1 MTTAILRRPTFDL
14 RFITEDSE
22 YHIVHDLSISLTNK
36 FMTESVISMTTTN
49 AMEDD
54 SSAFSF
60 VLAGDMEWSKI
71 LNANDM
77 VVLKISPNETT
88 PGQPGKKDKVR
99 HDVVMIGLVS
109 EVRLEGTYGED
120 AKMYRITG
128 QSFAKAFMQFELST
142 VRQVTYPSSYGWLN
156 NMDMAGEEGGSVFF
170 RELAEKNVAD
180 TVKAMLNRFMQ
191 YMEYN
196 FVSEETDNTQLLTR
210 IRTEITSW
218 TADER
223 LQDPTP
229 FLNFEGSFNQLL
241 DEIVTRPFC
250 EKFFEVWISEE
261 GNEKAKFVVRRT
273 PFDEED
279 WKRLP
284 RHELQSRDVINESV
298 AHSDL
303 DAFSIFNIVPENTIV
318 TNTSALVK
326 PKYHPS
332 LVKKYGYKTLEVTH
346 KYLTTINDTSSDEGE
361 GNIIDRY
368 SRRLYNW
375 YVNNPNYYSGEITVI
390 GHPDYRLG
398 NRLLYRDTENYDI
411 WEYYIESV
419 EHNFTYTEGYT
430 TTIGV
435 TRGLRIGSDPYADY
449 YDAYGTRFNP
459 IVGEAQDFL
468 GGHFGES
475 SIARAIEEMESR
487 GQLQGNEEADRSGLG
502 NTANTS
508 NLTRP
513 SDGKR
518 TSPYGNR
525 RHPIHGTYRLHD
537 GTDIDRSA
545 GTVIKAMAS
554 GTVITARF
562 NSALGRYVEI
572 DHGNLNG
579 EGETI
584 SRYAHLEQMHVAVGT
599 QVTSGQQIG
608 TMGTTGDSTGV
619 HLHFRIEVG
628 GSTID
633 PETWFS
639 WERA

>member
-1 MTTAILRRPTFDL
+1 MTTAVLRRPTFDL
-14 RFITEDSE
+14 RFITENSE
-22 YHIVHDLSISLTNK
+22 YHIIHDSAIALNNK

-49 AMEDD
+49 ALEDD

-77 VVLKISPNETT
+77 VVLKINPNEVT
-88 PGQPGKKDKVR
+88 PNNPGKKDEVK
-99 HDVVMIGLVS
+99 HDVVMIGLIS
-109 EVRLEGTYGED
+109 EVRLEGTYGD
-120 AKMYRITG
+120 NSKMYRVTG

-156 NMDMAGEEGGSVFF
+156 NVDINEEGGSPFF
-170 RELAEKNVAD
+170 TEIAQKTVAE
-180 TVKAMLNRFMQ
+180 TVKAMLGRFMQ

-196 FVSEETDNTQLLTR
+196 FVGEDTDNTKLLTR

-218 TADER
+218 SDDEK
-223 LQDPTP
+223 LLDPTP

-241 DEIVTRPFC
+241 NEVVTRPFC
-250 EKFFEVWISEE
+250 EMFFEVWISEE

-273 PFDEED
+273 PFDEGD

-298 AHSDL
+298 AHTDL

-346 KYLTTINDTSSDEGE
+346 KYLTTMNDTPGE
-361 GNIIDRY
+361 DNIIDRY
-368 SRRLYNW
+368 SQRLYDW
-375 YVNNPNYYSGEITVI
+375 YVNNPNFYSGDITVI

-398 NRLLYRDTENYDI
+398 NRLLYRDTENHDI

-419 EHNFTYTEGYT
+419 EHNYTYTEGYT
-430 TTIGV
+430 TTLGV
-435 TRGLRIGSDPYADY
+435 TRGLRIGSDPNADY
-449 YDAYGTRFNP
+449 YDEYGTRFNP

-468 GGHFGES
+468 GGLLGES
-475 SIARAIEEMESR
+475 SIARAIEEMENRNVESP
-487 GQLQGNEEADRSGLG
+487 DRTGLG
-502 NTANTS
+502 NTSNSSDLTKPAEGQVTS
-508 NLTRP
+508 
-513 SDGKR
+513 K
-518 TSPYGNR
+518 YGNR
-525 RHPIHGTYRLHD
+525 RHPISGEYKLHD
-537 GTDIDRSA
+537 GTDIA
-545 GTVIKAMAS
+545 GGSKVVKAMAS

-562 NSALGRYVEI
+562 NSSLGRYVEI

-579 EGETI
+579 EGKTV

-599 QVTSGQQIG
+599 KVTSGEQIG
-608 TMGTTGDSTGV
+608 TMGQTGSATGV
-619 HLHFRIEVG
+619 HLHFRIAVNGE
-628 GSTID
+628 TID
-633 PETWFS
+633 PETWIT
-639 WERA
+639 W